1 MIWYYAENNAQAG
14 PVSDEQLRELAQTGR
29 IQGATLVWKAGMD
42 AWTPLAQAVPGMAPS
57 MPVAAVA
64 TPSVSSDTA
73 ATQRP
78 FGQLMPETALCESCK
93 QFKPLDE
100 LVQISGQRICA
111 DCKPLEL
118 QKLQQ
123 GQIAPLGIVYGGFWR
138 RLGAS
143 ILDTLILLPFLLIV
157 YFFVLPKMFG
167 SQAMNTLVYIG
178 LLVFTMA
185 YRTFFHGKY
194 FATPGKMIAGLKVVR
209 SDGSAINYKVAGIR
223 ALVESGTSGIPLI
236 GPFIALASCLMV
248 AFDIPQRRAIHDHA
262 ANTRVVKA

>member
-14 PVSDEQLRELAQTGR
+14 PVSDEQLRELAQAGR

-42 AWTPLAQAVPGMAPS
+42 AWTPLAQAVPGMAASLPA
-57 MPVAAVA
+57 AAVA
-64 TPSVSSDTA
+64 KPSVSSDTA

-111 DCKPLEL
+111 DCKPLAL

-123 GQIAPLGIVYGGFWR
+123 GQLAIGIAYGGFWR
-138 RLGAS
+138 RFGAS
-143 ILDTLILLPFLLIV
+143 ILDSLILLPVVLIT
-157 YFFVLPKMFG
+157 YFFVVPKMLG
-167 SQAMNTLVYIG
+167 SQPLNTLVYIA
-178 LLVFTMA
+178 LLALTTG
-185 YRTFFHGKY
+185 YRTYFHGRY

-209 SDGSAINYKVAGIR
+209 SDGSAINYKVAAIR
-223 ALVESGTSGIPLI
+223 AVVESGTSGIPLI

-248 AFDIPQRRAIHDHA
+248 AFDVPQRRAIHDHA
-262 ANTRVVKA
+262 ADTRVVKA